1 MDARWMVQFMEEG
14 PGPQAAQQKDVEV
27 R

>member
-14 PGPQAAQQKDVEV
+14 PGPQAARHKDVEV